1 MSSRRHRKGC
11 IGADSL
17 YKQEFLSYI
26 VFSWGVNTRMHVYW
40 GGSELW
46 GVYMHDRNMEDVC
59 NVKIQGCM
67 SMGRGQ

>member
-1 MSSRRHRKGC
+1 MGC
-11 IGADSL
+11 EYKDACLLGGA
-17 YKQEFLSYI
+17 
-26 VFSWGVNTRMHVYW
+26 VNY
-40 GGSELW
+40 G

>member
-1 MSSRRHRKGC
+1 MS
-11 IGADSL
+11 
-17 YKQEFLSYI
+17 
-26 VFSWGVNTRMHVYW
+26 T

-46 GVYMHDRNMEDVC
+46 GVLQGMTGYMEDVC

>member
-1 MSSRRHRKGC
+1 MGC
-11 IGADSL
+11 E
-17 YKQEFLSYI
+17 YKDACLL
-26 VFSWGVNTRMHVYW
+26 

-46 GVYMHDRNMEDVC
+46 GVYMHDRNMEYVC